1 LQSKDELY
9 LELKPD
15 VVALATPLFEISEKF
30 VASRGSFLPHG
41 GALAENGEVVLVA
54 GAPPSD
60 WTNSTE
66 VLPLIHAGLR
76 VSVRERLCTAVAVA
90 ESVTVTPPG
99 QRPTTAIKV
108 LFEHRR
114 GLCVAMYLPFKKKVF
129 GGYSFGPPFTVPA
142 TPEVKPWGEPAD
154 G

>member
-1 LQSKDELY
+1 MPSNEELY
-9 LELKPD
+9 SELKPE
-15 VVALATPLFEISEKF
+15 VVALVTPLFEISEKL
-30 VASRGSFLPHG
+30 VANRGNFLPHG
-41 GALAENGEVVLVA
+41 GALGENGKVVLAA

-66 VLPLIHAGLR
+66 VLPLIHDGLR
-76 VSVRERLCTAVAVA
+76 ASVRERPCSAVAVA
-90 ESVTVTPPG
+90 ESVTVAPRG

-142 TPEVKPWGEPAD
+142 TPEVKPWDEPAD
-154 G
+154 A